1 MLKRCQMELTIR
13 EFDRPW
19 VMVRIQ
25 GKDKR
30 ECFEMLLR
38 MDNNFGRKFAN
49 TLTYEQPRQ
58 ELLNKV
64 TLDNNWIFR
73 WRY

>member
-1 MLKRCQMELTIR
+1 MLKKFQMELTIR
-13 EFDRPW
+13 EFDKPW
-19 VMVRIQ
+19 VLVRIL

-30 ECFEMLLR
+30 ECFEMLSR
-38 MDNNFGRKFAN
+38 MDNEFGRKFSSA
-49 TLTYEQPRQ
+49 LTHEQPRQ

-64 TLDNNWIFR
+64 ALDNNWIYR